1 MFEKAKFNR
10 LKTIILKS
18 ITKDIDV
25 LIRNELLCIKDTL
38 ADKLSDEIYKKD
50 KNMLREE
57 FYQKKVRILS
67 SKIYLKQ

>member
-38 ADKLSDEIYKKD
+38 ANKLSDEIYKKE

>member
-38 ADKLSDEIYKKD
+38 ADKLSDEIYKKE

-57 FYQKKVRILS
+57 FYQKKVRISS

>member
-38 ADKLSDEIYKKD
+38 ADKLSNEIYKKE

>member
-38 ADKLSDEIYKKD
+38 AEKLSDEIYKKE

>member
-38 ADKLSDEIYKKD
+38 ADKLSDEIYKKE

-57 FYQKKVRILS
+57 FYQKK
-67 SKIYLKQ
+67 

>member
-38 ADKLSDEIYKKD
+38 ADKLSDEIYKKE